1 MNEIQIECPGYSVAA
16 DWYEGESTD
25 KILLCLYGYSSKK
38 SNQVELVNSIVAGTG
53 MSALVFD
60 YSGHGESPFELKE
73 TRPAQHFLEVIY
85 AFDWLCEQYS
95 EAEITVMGTS
105 YGGFLATQLTKYRAF
120 ANLILRAPAIYKPSD
135 FYAAWRDIDRGWTQT
150 VFRKDVEALANHP
163 LLARASQ
170 FSGRTFVMVHEN
182 DESVPTETTDA
193 FIKAFSADTY
203 IAEGFWHSLS
213 DPRNPRDRFS
223 DYQNAISN
231 WINHSET
238 SKNS

>member
-1 MNEIQIECPGYSVAA
+1 MNKIQIECSGYAVEA
-16 DWYEGESTD
+16 DWYEGHSSD

-38 SNQVELVNSIVAGTG
+38 SNQVDLVGSIVAGTG

-60 YSGHGESPFELKE
+60 YSGHGKSPFRLEE

-85 AFDWLCEQYS
+85 VFDWLLKEYP

-135 FYAAWRDIDRGWTQT
+135 FYTTWRDIDRDWTRK
-150 VFRKDVEALANHP
+150 VFRRDIDALTNHP
-163 LLARASQ
+163 LLARASK
-170 FSGRTFVMVHEN
+170 FTGRTFVMVHEY

-193 FIKAFSADTY
+193 FIKTFSANTY
-203 IAEGFWHSLS
+203 LAEGFWHALS
-213 DPRNPRDRFS
+213 DPRNPKDKFS
-223 DYQNAISN
+223 DYQKTICD
-231 WINHSET
+231 WIN
-238 SKNS
+238 NSDAPIN